1 MIAAWIKRLPLVGRF
16 FHAPAEVA
24 VVRLS
29 GVIGGGSALNRGLTL
44 SAVAE
49 PLERAFDRKGIKA
62 VALVINSPGGS
73 PVQSDLIGRRIRQLA
88 DEKGVRVV
96 AFCEDVAASGGY
108 WLACSADMIHAL
120 PSSVVG
126 SIGVISAGFGFPELI
141 RRHGIERRV
150 RTAGLSKST
159 LDPFREEKEEDVA
172 RLQVIL
178 GDIHTDFCDWVR
190 RRRAGRLQGD
200 DAFLFNGEFWAGRR
214 AAELGLVDGIGDLY
228 GVMRDE
234 YGTDV
239 KFFEAEAKQPLI
251 KRLVG
256 TFSAGAAQS
265 FVGACEERLD
275 ARSLLSRF
283 GL

>member
-1 MIAAWIKRLPLVGRF
+1 MIPAWIKKLPLVGRF
-16 FHAPAEVA
+16 LHTPAEIA
-24 VVRLS
+24 VVRLT
-29 GVIGGGSALNRGLTL
+29 GVIGGGGALNRGLTL
-44 SAVAE
+44 SSVTG
-49 PLERAFDRKGIKA
+49 PLERAFERKGIKA

-120 PSSVVG
+120 PASVVG
-126 SIGVISAGFGFPELI
+126 SIGVISTGFGFPELI

-159 LDPFREEKEEDVA
+159 LDPFREEKKEDVA
-172 RLQVIL
+172 RLQTIL
-178 GDIHTDFCDWVR
+178 GEIHVDFCDWVR

-200 DAFLFNGEFWAGRR
+200 EELLFNGEFWAGRR
-214 AAELGLVDGIGDLY
+214 AVDLGLVDGIGDLY
-228 GVMRDE
+228 GIMRDE
-234 YGTDV
+234 YGENV

-251 KRLVG
+251 KRLIG
-256 TFSAGAAQS
+256 TLGEGVARS
-265 FVGACEERLD
+265 FVGVCEERLES
-275 ARSLLSRF
+275 RSLFSRF
-283 GL
+283 GF

>member
-1 MIAAWIKRLPLVGRF
+1 MSPAWIKKLPLVGRLCD
-16 FHAPAEVA
+16 APAEIA
-24 VVRLS
+24 VVRLC
-29 GVIGGGSALNRGLTL
+29 GVIGGGGALNRGLTL
-44 SAVAE
+44 SSVAE

-88 DEKGVRVV
+88 DEKGIRVV

-108 WLACSADMIHAL
+108 WLACAADMIHAL

-200 DAFLFNGEFWAGRR
+200 EDLLFNGEFWAGRR

-234 YGTDV
+234 YGQDV
-239 KFFEAEAKQPLI
+239 KFFEAEAKHPFL

-256 TFSAGAAQS
+256 TLGAGAARS
-265 FVGACEERLD
+265 FVDVCEERLD